1 MKPFSL
7 RVLVVRYVI
16 PLDEILGQ
24 KPDKLAKIFPASQAS
39 QRPITI
45 QELKQ
50 LVRPLQSLLPPTNP
64 IDPTLP
70 RTTDHTSR
78 TETPTKAKR
87 TKGGQPAHSEN
98 KLRKTERSPKKK

>member
-24 KPDKLAKIFPASQAS
+24 KPDKLAKIFPASHAS
-39 QRPITI
+39 QRPVTL

-50 LVRPLQSLLPPTNP
+50 LVRPLQSLLPPTNSIEP
-64 IDPTLP
+64 ALLK
-70 RTTDHTSR
+70 TTDDILQG
-78 TETPTKAKR
+78 ETPTKANK
-87 TKGGQPAHSEN
+87 TKARQPARSKN
-98 KLRKTERSPKKK
+98 KLRRSERSAKKE